1 MKMKRI
7 IGAVLLVIMLLSN
20 GVYAMDAGVM
30 PINEISNDEVKLIV
44 NGEELVF
51 SSYAV
56 QPYDRDGI
64 RMLPLR
70 SIAENLG
77 FAVSWNADTQ
87 RIDLEKGSEHT
98 QITIGKDEYLKSGGE
113 SFALGAA
120 PEISQSRTFVPDT
133 FFSEV
138 LVVEVTV
145 DGNQTILE
153 GCYDYEFSAEDREVK
168 GIVADVPE
176 NYMEDNF
183 YEYTHEVV
191 DSFDNEGKA
200 IKIIG
205 NNHSD
210 DMFMGFYREVKGLEP
225 NAEYIFKLR
234 FDLGTNVPKGM
245 MGIGGSPGSAV
256 TVKAG
261 FTSAEP
267 QFVKD
272 AHNHIRFKNVDKAN
286 QSQSGR
292 DLKIVSNMEKA
303 SDDYSE
309 AFEYK
314 TIARYFRATTDENGV
329 VYLLIGTDSGFE
341 GKSEVYYHQVK
352 LTVRE
357 ATAYNLSTIQA
368 DAFAMEK

>member
-1 MKMKRI
+1 M
-7 IGAVLLVIMLLSN
+7 GAAMLVIMLLGNS
-20 GVYAMDAGVM
+20 VYAMDTEVK
-30 PINEISNDEVKLIV
+30 PINEVSNDEVKLIV
-44 NGEELVF
+44 NGEELAF
-51 SSYAV
+51 SSYTV

-70 SIAENLG
+70 SITENLG
-77 FAVSWNADTQ
+77 FVVGWDEDAQ
-87 RIDLEKGSEHT
+87 RIDLQKGVDHI
-98 QITIGKDEYLKSGGE
+98 QITIGKDEYLKLGGQ
-113 SFALGAA
+113 SFALGIA
-120 PEISQSRTFVPDT
+120 PEISQERTFVPAA
-133 FFSEV
+133 FFSDV
-138 LVVEVTV
+138 LGAEVTIN
-145 DGNQTILE
+145 GNQSNLE
-153 GCYDYEFSAEDREVK
+153 GCYDYEFHAEDTEVK
-168 GIVADVPE
+168 GIVADVPD

-183 YEYTHEVV
+183 YEYTHDIV
-191 DSFDNEGKA
+191 DSFDNDGKA

-225 NAEYIFKLR
+225 NTEYILKLR

-245 MGIGGSPGSAV
+245 MGIGGSPGSSV
-256 TVKAG
+256 MVKAG
-261 FTSAEP
+261 FISEEP

-272 AHNHIRFKNVDKAN
+272 ALNHIRFGNVDKAN
-286 QSQSGR
+286 QSQSGK
-292 DLKIVSNMEKA
+292 DLKIVTNMEKA

-341 GKSEVYYHQVK
+341 GKTEVYYHQVK

-368 DAFAMEK
+368 NASVLDN

>member
-1 MKMKRI
+1 MKRI
-7 IGAVLLVIMLLSN
+7 IGTAILVIMLLSN
-20 GVYAMDAGVM
+20 GVFAMDTGGM
-30 PINEISNDEVKLIV
+30 PINEEVKLIV

-51 SSYAV
+51 SNYTV
-56 QPYDRDGI
+56 QPYERDGV

-70 SIAENLG
+70 SIAENFG
-77 FAVSWNADTQ
+77 FVVGWDEDAQ
-87 RIDLEKGSEHT
+87 RIDLKKGSKHF
-98 QITIGKDEYLKSGGE
+98 QVTIGKDEYMAVDGE

-120 PEISQSRTFVPDT
+120 PELLTARTFVPAA

-138 LVVEVTV
+138 LSVELTI
-145 DGNQTILE
+145 DGSQTILD
-153 GCYDYEFSAEDREVK
+153 GCYDYEFRADDPETK

-176 NYMEDNF
+176 NYMDDNF

-191 DSFDNEGKA
+191 DSFDNDGKA

-225 NAEYIFKLR
+225 NTEYILKLQ

-245 MGIGGSPGSAV
+245 MGIGGSPGTSV
-256 TVKAG
+256 MVKAG
-261 FTSAEP
+261 FVSEEP
-267 QFVKD
+267 QLVKD
-272 AHNHIRFKNVDKAN
+272 ALNHIRFENVDKAN
-286 QSQSGR
+286 QSQSGK
-292 DLKIVSNMEKA
+292 DLKVVSNMEKA
-303 SDDYSE
+303 SDDYTE

-341 GKSEVYYHQVK
+341 GKSEAYYQDVK

-357 ATAYNLSTIQA
+357 ATSYNCSTIQL
-368 DAFAMEK
+368 DANTLNN